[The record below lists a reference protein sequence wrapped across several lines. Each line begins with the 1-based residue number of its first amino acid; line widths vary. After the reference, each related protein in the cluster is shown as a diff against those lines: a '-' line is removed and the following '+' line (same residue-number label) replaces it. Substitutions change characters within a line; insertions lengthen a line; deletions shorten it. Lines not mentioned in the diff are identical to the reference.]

1 MRKSV
6 LYPTL
11 ALVLGAAA
19 AALRMWQRTSG
30 YDESGLPVPFALPS
44 IVLAVFLLLCAGA
57 VLYAALRRPKALE
70 EQKNALPQGDLPA
83 LLLAAA
89 GVLVLIAGML
99 SLLDFFRSY
108 LAFSQVLYATQREQ
122 REALRVFLSNSL
134 LTGVLAL
141 ACVPTTVALLVR
153 ARKAKQ
159 GAAESRTFPV
169 MMPSI
174 LGWLWLIDV
183 YRGHTSNPILWDY
196 VLLLLAAVAL
206 LVSAYER
213 AGFAFGAGKPR
224 RSVFS
229 SLAALI
235 LSVAALPDCG
245 GMSNA
250 LILLALAVLA
260 WVDLSALLACFEY
273 RPKRLATESDES
285 TAQSSQQEDVSHE

>member
-57 VLYAALRRPKALE
+57 ALCAALRRPKALE
-70 EQKNALPQGDLPA
+70 EQKNALPQGDYPA
-83 LLLAAA
+83 LLLATA

-99 SLLDFFRSY
+99 NLLDFFRSY
-108 LAFSQVLYATQREQ
+108 LAFSQVLYSSQLEQ

-141 ACVPTTVALLVR
+141 ACVPAAVALLVR
-153 ARKAKQ
+153 ARQARQ

-174 LGWLWLIDV
+174 LCWLWLIDV

-250 LILLALAVLA
+250 LILLALTVLA

-273 RPKRLATESDES
+273 RPKRLATESYES

>member
-57 VLYAALRRPKALE
+57 ILYAALRRPKALE

-141 ACVPTTVALLVR
+141 ACVPTSVALLVR

-159 GAAESRTFPV
+159 GAAEFRTFPV

-196 VLLLLAAVAL
+196 VLLLLAVVAL
-206 LVSAYER
+206 LAAAYER
-213 AGFAFGAGKPR
+213 AGFALGVGKPR